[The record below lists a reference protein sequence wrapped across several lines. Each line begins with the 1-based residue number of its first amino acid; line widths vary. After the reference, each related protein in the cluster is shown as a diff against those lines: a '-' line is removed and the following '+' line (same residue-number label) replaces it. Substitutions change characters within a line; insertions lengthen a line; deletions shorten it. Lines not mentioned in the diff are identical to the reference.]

1 MGGKGLTDV
10 NSFFEF
16 YSGRQGLCFDVIW
29 VVGTE
34 QHIFN
39 YHILFEYLLFSAKLT
54 LTGFIFIY
62 SF

>member
-34 QHIFN
+34 PSRVQ
-39 YHILFEYLLFSAKLT
+39 LLQSGGL
-54 LTGFIFIY
+54 
-62 SF
+62 